1 MRYVPCVCNLV
12 RGFYHEWCWYLS
24 NAFFCF
30 YWDDYVGFV
39 FSFVD
44 NGVSHSFVY
53 FKPSLW
59 PWDESSLVMV
69 FDVFGFGLLILSWE
83 FLYLYSSKIWTA
95 IFSVIL
101 ILFWY
106 TFVLLLPLGYNEKF
120 PEGGL
125 SADISLDIKIPF
137 PAYQL
142 SLSKVTSR

>member
-1 MRYVPCVCNLV
+1 MNGVIYPMLFLYLFGWLC
-12 RGFYHEWCWYLS
+12 GFCL
-24 NAFFCF
+24 FFCR
-30 YWDDYVGFV
+30 Y
-39 FSFVD
+39 
-44 NGVSHSFVY
+44 GVSHLFVY

-69 FDVFGFGLLILSWE
+69 FDVFGFGLLIFSWE
-83 FLYLYSSKIWTA
+83 FLYLYSSKIWTV
-95 IFSVIL
+95 IFSIIL

-125 SADISLDIKIPF
+125 SADISVDIKIPF